1 MLKLRSISKI
11 EFDNYIKKQNNTH
24 FMQSTAWGEF
34 EKVTN
39 HITPHYLGLVDEDN
53 DIVAATLLLEEHLPL
68 NCSNLYAPR
77 GFVIDY
83 KNKRTLRIFTNK
95 LKDFAK
101 SRKATSIRINPS
113 ITTEDEEL
121 NNLKELGYKR
131 NSNVKL
137 LEYTYKID
145 LTKDQKEIEKSY
157 SENAK
162 KNLKETEKYD
172 AEIIVGSQK
181 DLEEFFQ
188 LQNNENNDYYETIYD
203 IFSNNEHTKVK
214 LFLGQLH
221 ITKTIKILEKELVRV
236 NNQIAIIPIDNL
248 DASSKERLTT
258 LRNQKNKINDDL
270 KRFKEYKLEY
280 GNSLTV
286 SAALTMEQ
294 NNKVWILSEANNNV
308 LLDTNLNYRIYNE
321 YIKYYKN
328 NSFNLFNQL
337 SPLES
342 NPSFNEFKKEFGGE
356 FIEYA
361 GDYVLVTNHITN
373 FIQNKLIPL
382 FNKFKKE
389 DIDETSNSN

>member
-145 LTKDQKEIEKSY
+145 LTKEQKEIEKSY

-181 DLEEFFQ
+181 DLEDFFQ

-294 NNKVWILSEANNNV
+294 NDKVWILSEANNNV

>member
-137 LEYTYKID
+137 LEYTYKIG

-258 LRNQKNKINDDL
+258 
-270 KRFKEYKLEY
+270 
-280 GNSLTV
+280 
-286 SAALTMEQ
+286 
-294 NNKVWILSEANNNV
+294 
-308 LLDTNLNYRIYNE
+308 
-321 YIKYYKN
+321 
-328 NSFNLFNQL
+328 
-337 SPLES
+337 
-342 NPSFNEFKKEFGGE
+342 FGKS
-356 FIEYA
+356 
-361 GDYVLVTNHITN
+361 T
-373 FIQNKLIPL
+373 
-382 FNKFKKE
+382 
-389 DIDETSNSN
+389 

>member
-145 LTKDQKEIEKSY
+145 LTKEQKEIEKSY
-157 SENAK
+157 SENTK

-294 NNKVWILSEANNNV
+294 NDKVWILSEANNNV

>member
-137 LEYTYKID
+137 LEYTYKIN
-145 LTKDQKEIEKSY
+145 LTKEQKEIEKSY

-188 LQNNENNDYYETIYD
+188 LQNNENNDFETIYD

-294 NNKVWILSEANNNV
+294 NDKVWILSEANNNV

>member
-181 DLEEFFQ
+181 DLEDFFQ

-294 NNKVWILSEANNNV
+294 NDKVWILSEANNNV

>member
-11 EFDNYIKKQNNTH
+11 EFDNYVKENTNTH
-24 FMQSTAWGEF
+24 FMHSSAWGEF

-39 HITPHYLGLVDEDN
+39 HVTPHYLGLVDEDN
-53 DIVAATLLLEEHLPL
+53 DIIAATLLLEEHLPL

-113 ITTEDEEL
+113 ISTEDEEL
-121 NNLKELGYKR
+121 NNLKDLGYKR
-131 NSNVKL
+131 NSNIKL

-145 LTKDQKEIEKSY
+145 LTKEQKEIEKSY
-157 SENAK
+157 SENVK
-162 KNLKETEKYD
+162 SNLKDTEKYD
-172 AEIIVGSQK
+172 AELIVGSQK

-188 LQNNENNDYYETIYD
+188 LQNNQNNDYYETIYD

-214 LFLGQLH
+214 LFLGKLH

-280 GNSLTV
+280 GNSLTI
-286 SAALTMEQ
+286 SATLTMEQ
-294 NNKVWILSEANNNV
+294 KDKVWILSEANNQV
-308 LLDTNLNYRIYNE
+308 LLDTKLNYRIYNE

-337 SPLES
+337 SPLECS
-342 NPSFNEFKKEFGGE
+342 PSFNEFKKEFGGD

-361 GDYVLVTNHITN
+361 GDYILVTNHITN

-382 FNKFKKE
+382 SNKFKKE

>member
-294 NNKVWILSEANNNV
+294 NDKVWILSEANNTV

>member
-137 LEYTYKID
+137 LEYTYKIN
-145 LTKDQKEIEKSY
+145 LTKEQKEIEKSY

-294 NNKVWILSEANNNV
+294 NDKVWILSEANNNV

>member
-11 EFDNYIKKQNNTH
+11 EFDNHIKKQNDTH

-39 HITPHYLGLVDEDN
+39 YVTPHYLGLVDEDN
-53 DIVAATLLLEEHLPL
+53 DIIAATLLLEEHLPL

-113 ITTEDEEL
+113 ISTEDEEL
-121 NNLKELGYKR
+121 NNLKDLGYKR
-131 NSNVKL
+131 NSNIKL

-145 LTKDQKEIEKSY
+145 LTKEQKEIEKSY
-157 SENAK
+157 SENVK
-162 KNLKETEKYD
+162 SNLKDTEKYD
-172 AEIIVGSQK
+172 AELIVGSQK

-188 LQNNENNDYYETIYD
+188 LQNNQNNDYYETIYD

-214 LFLGQLH
+214 LFLGKLH

-248 DASSKERLTT
+248 DASSKERLNT

-280 GNSLTV
+280 GNSLTI
-286 SAALTMEQ
+286 SATLTMEQ
-294 NNKVWILSEANNNV
+294 KDKVWILSEANNQV
-308 LLDTNLNYRIYNE
+308 LLDTKLNYRIYNE
-321 YIKYYKN
+321 HIKYYKN

-337 SPLES
+337 SPLECS
-342 NPSFNEFKKEFGGE
+342 PSFNEFKKEFGGE

>member
-131 NSNVKL
+131 NSNIKL

-145 LTKDQKEIEKSY
+145 LTKEQKEIEKSY
-157 SENAK
+157 SENVK
-162 KNLKETEKYD
+162 KSLKETEKYD
-172 AEIIVGSQK
+172 AELLVGSQK

-188 LQNNENNDYYETIYD
+188 LQNYQNNDYYETIYD

-214 LFLGQLH
+214 LFLGKLH

-294 NNKVWILSEANNNV
+294 NDKVWILSEANNNV

-342 NPSFNEFKKEFGGE
+342 NQSFNELKKEFGGE
-356 FIEYA
+356 FTEYI
-361 GDYVLVTNHITN
+361 GDYLLITN
-373 FIQNKLIPL
+373 PITYFMQNKILPF

-389 DIDETSNSN
+389 DTNEISNSN

>member
-11 EFDNYIKKQNNTH
+11 EFDNYISKQINTH

-39 HITPHYLGLVDEDN
+39 HVTPHYLGLVDEDN
-53 DIVAATLLLEEHLPL
+53 EIVAATLLLEEHLPL

-101 SRKATSIRINPS
+101 TRKATSIRINPS
-113 ITTEDEEL
+113 LTTTDEEL

-145 LTKDQKEIEKSY
+145 LTKSQKEIEKLY
-157 SENAK
+157 SDDV
-162 KNLKETEKYD
+162 KNHLKETEKYD
-172 AEIIVGSQK
+172 AELLVGTTK

-188 LQNNENNDYYETIYD
+188 LQNNQNNDYYETIYD

-214 LFLGQLH
+214 LFLGKLH
-221 ITKTIKILEKELVRV
+221 ITKTIKILEKELVRI

-248 DASSKERLTT
+248 DASSKERLTN
-258 LRNQKNKINDDL
+258 LKNQKNKINDDL

-280 GNSLTV
+280 GNSLTI

-294 NNKVWILSEANNNV
+294 NDKVWILSEANNNV
-308 LLDTNLNYRIYNE
+308 LLETNLNYRIYNE

-361 GDYVLVTNHITN
+361 GDYVLITNHMTN
-373 FIQNKLIPL
+373 FIQNKIIPL

-389 DIDETSNSN
+389 DTDETSNSN

>member
-11 EFDNYIKKQNNTH
+11 EFDNYIKKQNDTH

-39 HITPHYLGLVDEDN
+39 YVTPHYLGLVDEDN
-53 DIVAATLLLEEHLPL
+53 DIIAATLLLEEHLPL

-113 ITTEDEEL
+113 ISTEDEEL
-121 NNLKELGYKR
+121 NNLKDLGYKR
-131 NSNVKL
+131 NSNIKL

-145 LTKDQKEIEKSY
+145 LTKEQKEIEKSY
-157 SENAK
+157 SENVK
-162 KNLKETEKYD
+162 SNLKDTEKYD
-172 AEIIVGSQK
+172 AELIVGSQK

-188 LQNNENNDYYETIYD
+188 LQNNQNNDYYETIYD

-214 LFLGQLH
+214 LFLGKLH

-248 DASSKERLTT
+248 DASSKERLNT

-280 GNSLTV
+280 GNSLTI
-286 SAALTMEQ
+286 SATLTMEQ
-294 NNKVWILSEANNNV
+294 KDKVWILSEANNQV
-308 LLDTNLNYRIYNE
+308 LLDTKLNYRIYNE

-337 SPLES
+337 SPLECS
-342 NPSFNEFKKEFGGE
+342 PSFNEFKKEFGGE

>member
-11 EFDNYIKKQNNTH
+11 EFDNHIKKQNDTH

-39 HITPHYLGLVDEDN
+39 YVTPHYLGLVDEDN
-53 DIVAATLLLEEHLPL
+53 DIIAATLLLEEHLPL

-113 ITTEDEEL
+113 ISTEDEEL
-121 NNLKELGYKR
+121 NNLKDLGYKR
-131 NSNVKL
+131 NSNIKL

-145 LTKDQKEIEKSY
+145 LTKEQKEIEKSY
-157 SENAK
+157 SENVK
-162 KNLKETEKYD
+162 SNLKDTEKYD
-172 AEIIVGSQK
+172 AELIVGSQK

-188 LQNNENNDYYETIYD
+188 LQNNQNNDYYETIYD

-214 LFLGQLH
+214 LFLGKLH

-248 DASSKERLTT
+248 DASSKERLNT

-280 GNSLTV
+280 GNSLTI
-286 SAALTMEQ
+286 SATLTMEQ
-294 NNKVWILSEANNNV
+294 KDKVWILSEANNQV
-308 LLDTNLNYRIYNE
+308 LLDTKLNYRIYNE
-321 YIKYYKN
+321 YIK
-328 NSFNLFNQL
+328 
-337 SPLES
+337 
-342 NPSFNEFKKEFGGE
+342 
-356 FIEYA
+356 
-361 GDYVLVTNHITN
+361 
-373 FIQNKLIPL
+373 
-382 FNKFKKE
+382 
-389 DIDETSNSN
+389 

>member
-11 EFDNYIKKQNNTH
+11 EFDNHIKKQNDTH

-39 HITPHYLGLVDEDN
+39 YVTPHYLGLVDEDN
-53 DIVAATLLLEEHLPL
+53 DIIAATLLLEEHLPL

-113 ITTEDEEL
+113 ISTEDEEL
-121 NNLKELGYKR
+121 NNLKDLGYKR
-131 NSNVKL
+131 NSNIKL

-145 LTKDQKEIEKSY
+145 LTKEQKEIEKSY
-157 SENAK
+157 SENVK
-162 KNLKETEKYD
+162 SNLKDTEKYD
-172 AEIIVGSQK
+172 AELIVGSQK

-188 LQNNENNDYYETIYD
+188 LQNNQNNDYYETIYD

-214 LFLGQLH
+214 LFLGKLH

-280 GNSLTV
+280 GNSLTI
-286 SAALTMEQ
+286 SATLTMEQ
-294 NNKVWILSEANNNV
+294 KDKVWILSEANNQV
-308 LLDTNLNYRIYNE
+308 LLDTKLNYRIYNE

-337 SPLES
+337 SPLECS
-342 NPSFNEFKKEFGGE
+342 PSFNEFKKEFGGD

>member
-113 ITTEDEEL
+113 ITTKDEEL

-145 LTKDQKEIEKSY
+145 LTKEQKEIEKSY

-294 NNKVWILSEANNNV
+294 NDKVWILSEANNNV

>member
-131 NSNVKL
+131 NSNIKL

-145 LTKDQKEIEKSY
+145 LTKEQKEIEKSY

-294 NNKVWILSEANNNV
+294 NDKVWILSEANNNV

>member
-248 DASSKERLTT
+248 DTSSKERLTT

-294 NNKVWILSEANNNV
+294 NDKVWILSEANNNV

>member
-11 EFDNYIKKQNNTH
+11 EFDNHIKKQNNTH

-39 HITPHYLGLVDEDN
+39 YVTPHYLGLVDEDN
-53 DIVAATLLLEEHLPL
+53 DIIAATLLLEEHLPL

-113 ITTEDEEL
+113 ISTEDEEL
-121 NNLKELGYKR
+121 NNLKDLGYKR
-131 NSNVKL
+131 NSNIKL

-145 LTKDQKEIEKSY
+145 LTKEQKEIEKSY
-157 SENAK
+157 SENVK
-162 KNLKETEKYD
+162 SNLKDTEKYD
-172 AEIIVGSQK
+172 AELIVGSQK

-188 LQNNENNDYYETIYD
+188 LQNNQNNDYYETIYD

-214 LFLGQLH
+214 LFLGKLH

-280 GNSLTV
+280 GNSLTI
-286 SAALTMEQ
+286 SATLTMEQ
-294 NNKVWILSEANNNV
+294 KDKVWILSEANNQV
-308 LLDTNLNYRIYNE
+308 LLDTKLNYRIYNE

-337 SPLES
+337 SPLECS
-342 NPSFNEFKKEFGGE
+342 PSFNEFKKEFGGE

>member
-11 EFDNYIKKQNNTH
+11 EFDNHIKKQNNTH

-39 HITPHYLGLVDEDN
+39 YVTPHYLGLVDEDN
-53 DIVAATLLLEEHLPL
+53 DIIAATLLLEEHLPL

-113 ITTEDEEL
+113 ISTEDEEL
-121 NNLKELGYKR
+121 NNLKDLGYKR
-131 NSNVKL
+131 NSNIKL

-145 LTKDQKEIEKSY
+145 LTKEQKEIEKSY
-157 SENAK
+157 SENVK
-162 KNLKETEKYD
+162 SNLKDTEKYD
-172 AEIIVGSQK
+172 AELIVGSQK

-188 LQNNENNDYYETIYD
+188 LQNNQNNDYYETIYD

-214 LFLGQLH
+214 LFLGKLH

-280 GNSLTV
+280 GNSLTI
-286 SAALTMEQ
+286 SATLTMEQ
-294 NNKVWILSEANNNV
+294 KDKVWILSEANNQV
-308 LLDTNLNYRIYNE
+308 LLDTKLNYRIYNE

-337 SPLES
+337 SPLECS
-342 NPSFNEFKKEFGGE
+342 PSFNEFKKEFGGD

>member
-11 EFDNYIKKQNNTH
+11 EFDNHIKKQNDTN

-39 HITPHYLGLVDEDN
+39 YVTPHYLGLVDEDN
-53 DIVAATLLLEEHLPL
+53 DIIAATLLLEEHLPL

-113 ITTEDEEL
+113 ISTEDEEL
-121 NNLKELGYKR
+121 NNLKDLGYKR
-131 NSNVKL
+131 NSNIKL

-145 LTKDQKEIEKSY
+145 LTKEQKEIEKSY
-157 SENAK
+157 SENVK
-162 KNLKETEKYD
+162 SNLKDTEKYD
-172 AEIIVGSQK
+172 AELIVGSQK

-188 LQNNENNDYYETIYD
+188 LQNNQNNDYYETIYD

-214 LFLGQLH
+214 LFLGKLH

-280 GNSLTV
+280 GNSLTI
-286 SAALTMEQ
+286 SATLTMEQ
-294 NNKVWILSEANNNV
+294 KDKVWILSEANNQV
-308 LLDTNLNYRIYNE
+308 LLDTKLNYRIYNE

-337 SPLES
+337 SPLECS
-342 NPSFNEFKKEFGGE
+342 PSFNEFKKEFGGE

>member
-11 EFDNYIKKQNNTH
+11 EFDNHIKKQNDTH

-39 HITPHYLGLVDEDN
+39 YVTPHYLGLVDEDN
-53 DIVAATLLLEEHLPL
+53 DIIAATLLLEEHLPL

-113 ITTEDEEL
+113 ISTEDEEL
-121 NNLKELGYKR
+121 NNLKDLGYKR
-131 NSNVKL
+131 NSNIKL

-145 LTKDQKEIEKSY
+145 LTKEQKEIEKSY
-157 SENAK
+157 SENVK
-162 KNLKETEKYD
+162 SNLKDTEKYD
-172 AEIIVGSQK
+172 AELIVGSQK

-188 LQNNENNDYYETIYD
+188 LQNNQNNDYYETIYD

-214 LFLGQLH
+214 LFLGKLH

-280 GNSLTV
+280 GNSLTI
-286 SAALTMEQ
+286 SATLTMEQ
-294 NNKVWILSEANNNV
+294 KDKVWILSEANNQV
-308 LLDTNLNYRIYNE
+308 LLDTKLNYRIYNE

-337 SPLES
+337 SPLECS
-342 NPSFNEFKKEFGGE
+342 PSFNEFKKEFGGE

>member
-294 NNKVWILSEANNNV
+294 NDKVWILSEANNNV

>member
-145 LTKDQKEIEKSY
+145 LTKEQKEIEKSY

>member
-11 EFDNYIKKQNNTH
+11 EFDNHIKKQNDTH

-39 HITPHYLGLVDEDN
+39 YVTPHYLGLVDEDN
-53 DIVAATLLLEEHLPL
+53 DIIAATLLLEEHLPL

-113 ITTEDEEL
+113 ISTEDKEL
-121 NNLKELGYKR
+121 NNLKDLGYKR
-131 NSNVKL
+131 NSNIKL

-145 LTKDQKEIEKSY
+145 LTKEQKEIEKSY
-157 SENAK
+157 SENVK
-162 KNLKETEKYD
+162 SNLKDTEKYD
-172 AEIIVGSQK
+172 AELIVGSQK

-188 LQNNENNDYYETIYD
+188 LQNNQNNDYYETIYD

-214 LFLGQLH
+214 LFLGKLH

-280 GNSLTV
+280 GNSLTI
-286 SAALTMEQ
+286 SATLTMEQ
-294 NNKVWILSEANNNV
+294 KDKVWILSEANNQV
-308 LLDTNLNYRIYNE
+308 LLDTKLNYRIYNE

-337 SPLES
+337 SPLECS
-342 NPSFNEFKKEFGGE
+342 PSFNEFKKEFGGE